1 MFDYQR
7 LKMKIKSVYKTQSRM
22 AEAIGISR
30 STLNLKLSGKS
41 EWGQYEMF
49 KVLRLLDEPLDRMA
63 MYFYDC
69 K

>member
-7 LKMKIKSVYKTQSRM
+7 LKLKIKSVYKTQSRM

-30 STLNLKLSGKS
+30 STLNLKLSGKA

-49 KVLRLLDEPLDRMA
+49 KVLRLLGESIDRIT
-63 MYFYDC
+63 MYFYNC
-69 K
+69 N

>member
-7 LKMKIKSVYKTQSRM
+7 LKVKIKSVYKTQSRM

-30 STLNLKLSGKS
+30 STLNLKLSGKA
-41 EWGQYEMF
+41 EWRQYEMF
-49 KVLRLLDEPLDRMA
+49 KVLRLLGEPIDRVA

-69 K
+69 N

>member
-7 LKMKIKSVYKTQSRM
+7 LKVKIKSVYKTQSRM

-49 KVLRLLDEPLDRMA
+49 KVLRLLGEPLDRME

-69 K
+69 N

>member
-49 KVLRLLDEPLDRMA
+49 KVLRLLDEPLDRLE

-69 K
+69 N

>member
-30 STLNLKLSGKS
+30 PTLNLKLSGKA
-41 EWGQYEMF
+41 EWRQYEMF
-49 KVLRLLDEPLDRMA
+49 KVLRLLGEPIDRIA

-69 K
+69 N

>member
-7 LKMKIKSVYKTQSRM
+7 LKLKIKSVYKTQSRM

-30 STLNLKLSGKS
+30 STLNLKLSGKA

-49 KVLRLLDEPLDRMA
+49 KVLRLLDEPLGRLE

>member
-7 LKMKIKSVYKTQSRM
+7 LRMKIKSVYKTQSRM

-30 STLNLKLSGKS
+30 STLNLKLGGKA

-49 KVLRLLDEPLDRMA
+49 KVLRLLGEPIDRMA